1 MTVPAADEVERLRA
15 MLEQARQER
24 RTLTYRE
31 VADALRVEAPHRI
44 HRVTALVEGLFEADA
59 AAGRPSA
66 AALVVSRV
74 RNGRPA
80 PGFFEHARRLGLYR
94 GDDPDAF
101 HDALLAGLF
110 EQTPAS

>member
-1 MTVPAADEVERLRA
+1 MPAPAADEVERLRA
-15 MLEQARQER
+15 VLERARQAR

-31 VADALRVEAPHRI
+31 VADAIRVEPPHRI
-44 HRVTALVEGLFEADA
+44 HQVTGLVERLLEDDA
-59 AAGRPSA
+59 AAGRPSL

-101 HDALLAGLF
+101 HDEMLADLF
-110 EQTPAS
+110 EHAPTR